1 LEQLKSYLWPGN
13 IRELRNTI
21 ERAAILG
28 RGNEIGVEHLPYA
41 TPHSA
46 DNGTSLVGKDITL
59 DQLEEAHIRKV
70 LDRAP
75 SLDAAARTLGIDP
88 ATLYRKRK
96 RMNL

>member
-1 LEQLKSYLWPGN
+1 
-13 IRELRNTI
+13 
-21 ERAAILG
+21 
-28 RGNEIGVEHLPYA
+28 V
-41 TPHSA
+41 
-46 DNGTSLVGKDITL
+46 VGENVTL

-75 SLDAAARTLGIDP
+75 SLDAAAKTLGIDP